1 MKVIFLDIDGVMN
14 SELYARKQW
23 SKRWLRL
30 ETYLWWIKSKV
41 KFVLNGFKNKGISLK
56 DIAYPKDFYTFKY
69 KFARLKSQTD
79 PTAWKFLAHLIEDTG
94 AKICVSSVWKR
105 HFKNAYEWDR
115 AFVLMG
121 LPYGVGVGITG
132 ERRKLRGSEIKE
144 WLDNNPTVDKYAIID
159 DDDDMLRIQLPH
171 FFKTDAYCGLSPNIC
186 YQIKNHL
193 NN

>member
-30 ETYLWWIKSKV
+30 ETYFWWIKSKV
-41 KFVLNGFKNKGISLK
+41 KFVLNGFENKGVCLK

-79 PTAWKFLAHLIEDTG
+79 PIAWKFLAHLIEDTN
-94 AKICVSSVWKR
+94 AKICISSVWKR
-105 HFKNAYEWDR
+105 HFDNYTDWNMAL
-115 AFVLMG
+115 VLLG
-121 LPYGVGVGITG
+121 LPVDTFIGITG
-132 ERRKLRGSEIKE
+132 ARRMLRGSEINE
-144 WLDNNPTVDKYAIID
+144 WLQDHPTIDSYAIID
-159 DDDDMLRIQLPH
+159 DDDDMLEEQIPS
-171 FFKTDAYCGLSPNIC
+171 FFKTDGYCGLSPNIC

-193 NN
+193 NR